1 MKIRLAPV
9 AQLSALTVLLFSIAA
24 CNGKK
29 ASTAKGDRDQNAI
42 ATYVAP
48 GEKDEY
54 YLFYSGGHSGQIFV
68 AGIPSLRHIVT
79 IPVFTQY
86 PGTGYGFDEESK
98 AMMGGYNWG
107 DVHHPALSQTD
118 SKYDGRWL
126 FCNDNANN
134 RVARIDLRDFKT
146 KQILGPLPNSSGT
159 HASSFVTEN
168 TEYLFLATRFSTPL
182 PKGRVA
188 DPKDY
193 AKEFSGMITGVKVD
207 PQSGQ
212 MSVGFQILMPPFDFD
227 LASTGKGP
235 SSGYVFFTTYNT
247 EMSGEL
253 LEVNASQKDRDLGAV
268 VNWKA
273 AAQAVA
279 DGKGTDIGGV
289 KVLDPAKVPGVVYL
303 LPIGKSPHGMDVDPT
318 GKWVVAGGKLQPSTT
333 VYATEKI
340 IAAIQNKTFDGEQS
354 GIPILKYESVVEG
367 EVPVGLGPLHT
378 QYDGKGN
385 AYTSLFIDSNI
396 TKWKLPPWTDEQ
408 KKDLT
413 KAVLDKCPVHFSVG
427 HLVVAGSDTREPYG
441 KWLVAMNKLSKG
453 RHVVVGPSQ
462 PESSQ
467 LIDISGDKMRM
478 VGEAYTEP
486 EPHFAQILKVSDV
499 KPIEVYPKDENKNPN
514 AVWDM
519 AQTGVTRSGKE
530 TTAKLIAVRSRFVPD
545 RIDAQ
550 VGDTLTVHLT
560 NIEQTGDMIHGF
572 GVGEHNVNIVMDPGE
587 TKTAKLEL
595 KKPGVFPFY
604 CTNFCSALHQEMQ
617 GYLVVKPADAPPPAP
632 PAGATPA
639 AAPPASPATT
649 PAPTAPA
656 PPATTTSV
664 APPPGAAPAQPSPE
678 PPASPSPAAP
688 APSAPGP
695 TAPNGGAASPARPPS
710 GS

>member
-1 MKIRLAPV
+1 MKL
-9 AQLSALTVLLFSIAA
+9 QMKALTAAALLAVA
-24 CNGKK
+24 LTGCNGKK
-29 ASTAKGDRDQNAI
+29 ASTAKNEREANAI

-54 YLFYSGGHSGQIFV
+54 YLFYSGGHSGQVFV
-68 AGIPSLRHIVT
+68 AGIPSMRHITT
-79 IPVFTQY
+79 IPVFSPY
-86 PGTGYGFDEESK
+86 PATGYGFDEESK
-98 AMMGGYNWG
+98 KMLGDFTWG
-107 DVHHPALSQTD
+107 DMHHPALSQTG

-126 FCNDNANN
+126 FVNDNANN

-146 KQILGPLPNSSGT
+146 HQILGPLPNSSGS

-168 TEYLFLATRFSTPL
+168 TEYLFVASRFSVPL

-193 AKEFSGMITGVKVD
+193 AKEFSGMVTALQVEPK
-207 PQSGQ
+207 SGE
-212 MSVGFQILMPPFDFD
+212 MSVAFQILMPPFDFD

-235 SSGYVFFTTYNT
+235 TSGYVFFTSYNT
-247 EMSGEL
+247 EMAGEL

-268 VNWKA
+268 VNWKG

-279 DGKGTDIGGV
+279 DGKATEMSGV
-289 KVLDPAKVPGVVYL
+289 KVLDPAKVPGIVHL
-303 LPIGKSPHGMDVDPT
+303 LPIGKSPHGMDVDPS

-333 VYATEKI
+333 VFNGEKLL
-340 IAAIQNKTFDGEQS
+340 AAISNKTFDGDFR

-385 AYTSLFIDSNI
+385 AYTSMFIDSNI
-396 TKWKLPPWTDEQ
+396 TKWKLPPWTDEER
-408 KKDLT
+408 KDLT
-413 KAVLDKCPVHFSVG
+413 KVVLDKVPTHFSTG
-427 HLVVAGSDTREPYG
+427 HLVVAGSDTKEPYG

-453 RHVVVGPSQ
+453 RHVNVGPAQ

-467 LIDISGDKMRM
+467 LIDITGDKMRM
-478 VGEAYTEP
+478 VAEAYTEP

-499 KPIEVYPKDENKNPN
+499 TPIEVYPREENKDPD

-519 AQTGVTRSGKE
+519 AQTGVTREGKNVS
-530 TTAKLIAVRSRFVPD
+530 ARVIAVRSRFVPD

-550 VGDTLTVHLT
+550 VGDTLTVHVT

-572 GVGEHNVNIVMDPGE
+572 GVNEQNVNMVMDPGE
-587 TKTAKLEL
+587 TKTFKLVM

-617 GYLVVKPADAPPPAP
+617 GHLIVREAGGAAPSAAPAPAAAAPAPETKPADS
-632 PAGATPA
+632 
-639 AAPPASPATT
+639 AAPV
-649 PAPTAPA
+649 PAPTTP
-656 PPATTTSV
+656 V
-664 APPPGAAPAQPSPE
+664 APPPVAPVAPESKSQAVPQPAPAKP
-678 PPASPSPAAP
+678 
-688 APSAPGP
+688 
-695 TAPNGGAASPARPPS
+695 
-710 GS
+710 